1 MFSFSK
7 PSCCLC
13 HVVVLGRGN
22 PRVRVADTI
31 ELFFSMGRSL
41 NSAEAGMCRRIPP
54 GFQGVNPCEHKPHLG
69 LPWVVLLPPLLGVS
83 LSLDT
88 GFSPKTHIQFHND
101 FTGIKET
108 RRKKQKEGKNQL
120 NVMYGFNRERLS
132 SRSERYATPP
142 PSEICSLFIIFK
154 VSQEGN

>member
-1 MFSFSK
+1 
-7 PSCCLC
+7 
-13 HVVVLGRGN
+13 
-22 PRVRVADTI
+22 
-31 ELFFSMGRSL
+31 MGRSL
-41 NSAEAGMCRRIPP
+41 NSAEAGMCRHISPWLSGCKPLRTQTASGAAVDCTPAATT
-54 GFQGVNPCEHKPHLG
+54 GFRYWFLDT
-69 LPWVVLLPPLLGVS
+69 

-88 GFSPKTHIQFHND
+88 GFSLKTHVQFHHN

-120 NVMYGFNRERLS
+120 NLMYGFSRERLS

-142 PSEICSLFIIFK
+142 PSEIGSLFIIFK